1 MGSSNYTCAVSGLP
15 IASGEKVRFGL
26 LVQNP
31 AYKPGSIVCRI
42 DDAWAIRAVPLR
54 AEYNDYC
61 SITNEE
67 DGVNKRLWMECLDED
82 LVVREQGENPYHD
95 VPTPKGMSF
104 GHFLSALGAG
114 RILVRGSFK
123 ESDQLVVSQFMIRE
137 DVWQFLCQEHSL
149 ACGGG
154 GFRLES
160 VKARC
165 WKEAQQII
173 DYRRAEAETPAGEA
187 YAEFLRSHELI
198 HWSDRIITDPLGVN
212 GLGTALD
219 CLIDDLVAGYVTVE
233 EAKSWVDSAAEM
245 VHVERV
251 LVALRH
257 KWDDRGCVYPQHGEW
272 DHHKRFHE
280 ACARIADTRL
290 AYYSGL
296 E

>member
-1 MGSSNYTCAVSGLP
+1 
-15 IASGEKVRFGL
+15 
-26 LVQNP
+26 
-31 AYKPGSIVCRI
+31 
-42 DDAWAIRAVPLR
+42 
-54 AEYNDYC
+54 
-61 SITNEE
+61 
-67 DGVNKRLWMECLDED
+67 
-82 LVVREQGENPYHD
+82 
-95 VPTPKGMSF
+95 
-104 GHFLSALGAG
+104 
-114 RILVRGSFK
+114 
-123 ESDQLVVSQFMIRE
+123 
-137 DVWQFLCQEHSL
+137 
-149 ACGGG
+149 
-154 GFRLES
+154 LES
-160 VKARC
+160 VKESC
-165 WKEAQQII
+165 WKEAQQLI
-173 DYRRAEAETPAGEA
+173 DYMKAESECLGDEEA
-187 YAEFLRSHELI
+187 YGRFFCSHEKPS
-198 HWSDRIITDPLGVN
+198 WDKRIIRDPLDVN